1 MASLA
6 QLQTWLLEA
15 ELALH
20 KLATG
25 QTANV
30 IVDQNGERV
39 EYNKA
44 SMSSL
49 RTYIGDLKAQIAQ
62 AGGTGPASVGPLRPW
77 F

>member
-25 QTANV
+25 QTV
-30 IVDQNGERV
+30 TVVVDQNGERV
-39 EYNKA
+39 EYSKA
-44 SMSSL
+44 SMSGL
-49 RTYIGDLKAQIAQ
+49 RTYIRDLESQIAA
-62 AGGTGPASVGPLRPW
+62 AGGSAASKVGPLRP
-77 F
+77 FF